1 MDFDEIR
8 RHTIVAL
15 FSDDVLLEELVLKGG
30 NAISLIYGFGNRASL
45 DLDFSLEN
53 DFEDVADAKERIF
66 KALEQRFSQLGLAV
80 FDTKFEARPS
90 NAEEGSRWGGYQFEF
105 KLIAKLRETELQGNR
120 DAIRRNALV
129 VGPGQQRIFRVDLSK
144 HEFCGGKVERELDN
158 YTIYVYTPEMI
169 VIEKLRAI
177 CQQMPGYLL
186 NPAKRGRARDFY
198 DIHLLVT
205 AKGIDL
211 TTNENVKLLR
221 EIFQAKDVPL
231 DLLGSIRDDHEIH
244 RIDWPSV
251 RDSVSPRL
259 GEFDYYVDFVSGE
272 VARILEAL
280 RVE

>member
-1 MDFDEIR
+1 
-8 RHTIVAL
+8 
-15 FSDDVLLEELVLKGG
+15 
-30 NAISLIYGFGNRASL
+30 
-45 DLDFSLEN
+45 
-53 DFEDVADAKERIF
+53 
-66 KALEQRFSQLGLAV
+66 
-80 FDTKFEARPS
+80 
-90 NAEEGSRWGGYQFEF
+90 
-105 KLIAKLRETELQGNR
+105 
-120 DAIRRNALV
+120 
-129 VGPGQQRIFRVDLSK
+129 
-144 HEFCGGKVERELDN
+144 
-158 YTIYVYTPEMI
+158 MI

-280 RVE
+280 GVE